1 MISWQAG
8 LIKFIT
14 IVLLKLSFLGV
25 VLRGKK
31 EEGALAKVKKIKKRL
46 SQSFG
51 KLCKF
56 SKILFS
62 LTPLGFEAVNLST
75 NVFNFDQQ
83 FCFSSRQIL
92 NCAAINCWL
101 LPNCFSI
108 NVMGLYEISNGR
120 QVNQLEQKLMMQI

>member
-1 MISWQAG
+1 MSSSQAS

-83 FCFSSRQIL
+83 QFCFSSRQIL
-92 NCAAINCWL
+92 NCAEQQSTAGFCQIVFQLTLWDYMKSQTAGKLINW
-101 LPNCFSI
+101 NR
-108 NVMGLYEISNGR
+108 N
-120 QVNQLEQKLMMQI
+120 

>member
-1 MISWQAG
+1 MGPKFFLDFPQAS

-14 IVLLKLSFLGV
+14 IVLLKLFFLGV

-62 LTPLGFEAVNLST
+62 ILTSLGFEAVNLST
-75 NVFNFDQQ
+75 K
-83 FCFSSRQIL
+83 CF
-92 NCAAINCWL
+92 
-101 LPNCFSI
+101 
-108 NVMGLYEISNGR
+108 
-120 QVNQLEQKLMMQI
+120 

>member
-1 MISWQAG
+1 MISWQAS

-56 SKILFS
+56 SQILFS
-62 LTPLGFEAVNLST
+62 LTAALGFEAVNLST
-75 NVFNFDQQ
+75 NVFNF
-83 FCFSSRQIL
+83 
-92 NCAAINCWL
+92 INNFVSPL
-101 LPNCFSI
+101 
-108 NVMGLYEISNGR
+108 GR
-120 QVNQLEQKLMMQI
+120 F